1 MCLIAIIVHIY
12 DNDVLNC
19 DNLYT
24 SHVDDIFTHFV
35 SLMKVWGWKTILLD
49 RPTRW
54 VGKKTLKNVSKDQI
68 LLYENTLF
76 CVFFENFQYW
86 QFWSTNFSMKTPST
100 EKMEH
105 TTTTATENPRNL
117 SSQIFYFW
125 TFVTEIFQFKWRHFS
140 FFWKFKKTQIVTN
153 LAAELRVL
161 PEHLDQSK

>member
-1 MCLIAIIVHIY
+1 MAQISKLKFLCMCLIAIIVHIY

-54 VGKKTLKNVSKDQI
+54 VGEKMLKNVSKDQI

-86 QFWSTNFSMKTPST
+86 QFCLINFSIKTAST
-100 EKMEH
+100 EKTEH

-117 SSQIFYFW
+117 SSQIFYF
-125 TFVTEIFQFKWRHFS
+125 
-140 FFWKFKKTQIVTN
+140 
-153 LAAELRVL
+153 
-161 PEHLDQSK
+161 

>member
-76 CVFFENFQYW
+76 CVFLKISNTGNFDRQISPWKQHLQKKWSIPRRRQRKIQEICHLRFFIFE
-86 QFWSTNFSMKTPST
+86 
-100 EKMEH
+100 
-105 TTTTATENPRNL
+105 L
-117 SSQIFYFW
+117 SSQRFFDLKFAIFRFFKNSKKRKFW
-125 TFVTEIFQFKWRHFS
+125 RFWLPNCGHFLN
-140 FFWKFKKTQIVTN
+140 T
-153 LAAELRVL
+153 
-161 PEHLDQSK
+161 

>member
-1 MCLIAIIVHIY
+1 MAQISKLKFWCMCLIAIIVHIY

-76 CVFFENFQYW
+76 CVFLKISNTGNFD
-86 QFWSTNFSMKTPST
+86 
-100 EKMEH
+100 
-105 TTTTATENPRNL
+105 R
-117 SSQIFYFW
+117 QISPWKQHLQKNGVYHDDGNGKSKKS
-125 TFVTEIFQFKWRHFS
+125 VISDFQFLNFRHRDFS
-140 FFWKFKKTQIVTN
+140 F
-153 LAAELRVL
+153 
-161 PEHLDQSK
+161 